1 MLAPLLVFEPG
12 FEVSPPVILNAA
24 KESWRLS
31 APFATLRVTSA
42 LAATVLMA
50 CAVPT
55 QSTQLAG
62 GPAPVELQMTPTVV
76 YVGQRTQVVVSS
88 PGADSIAFE
97 SENGLDRYWSADSVL
112 TVWLTS
118 DFGDP
123 EPVSRYAPTRNGQVL
138 AYLKKPVRIAA
149 CRLGRCREFRHEIAV
164 KLPERNERV
173 VAVTAGW
180 SSVFARRSIRG
191 ANRTVLFED
200 ALNSGVWS
208 LQGEWS
214 AGKWNGRVQGFLG
227 ADDRGAWLDLSRV
240 LKGGDGLSY
249 GLAMHAGVT
258 HSDWLDSDLGPLPA
272 NRTAYRAGIG
282 PSVMVKGIT
291 ASSQFGIYTDGVET
305 LQIASTRL
313 SVNGNLTSIRHPVT
327 ITAEK
332 TFAFGGGAIVARRRD
347 ALERLTAAFRVFD
360 DFALNLGLSSH
371 RSAWP
376 DDDPSGD
383 LRATE
388 TRVILGGQYSITW

>member
-1 MLAPLLVFEPG
+1 MLAPSG
-12 FEVSPPVILNAA
+12 FEALPHLLSSAA
-24 KESWRLS
+24 KEPLHRRGLMAGLAGS
-31 APFATLRVTSA
+31 V
-42 LAATVLMA
+42 LAA
-50 CAVPT
+50 CAIPS
-55 QSTQLAG
+55 QSTQLADA
-62 GPAPVELQMTPTVV
+62 PAPVEVQMTPTMIYTGHRSQIVV
-76 YVGQRTQVVVSS
+76 RS
-88 PGADSIAFE
+88 PGADSIALE

-112 TVWLTS
+112 TVWLTP
-118 DFGDP
+118 DFGETVP
-123 EPVSRYAPTRNGQVL
+123 LTRYAPRRNGQVL

-149 CRLGRCREFRHEIAV
+149 CRRGRCREFHYEIAV

-214 AGKWNGRVQGFLG
+214 AGSWNGRVQGFLG

-240 LKGGDGLSY
+240 LKTGDDLSY

-258 HSDWLDSDLGPLPA
+258 HSDWLGAGPSPVAA
-272 NRTAYRAGIG
+272 NLTVYRAGIG

-291 ASSQFGIYTDGVET
+291 ASSQFGILTDGVET

-327 ITAEK
+327 LTAEK
-332 TFAFGGGAIVARRRD
+332 TFAFGGGGIVARRRD
-347 ALERLTAAFRVFD
+347 ALERLTAAIRVFD
-360 DFALNLGLSSH
+360 DFALNVGLSSH
-371 RSAWP
+371 RIAWP
-376 DDDPSGD
+376 HADPAED
-383 LRATE
+383 LRAVE

>member
-1 MLAPLLVFEPG
+1 MLASSIVFGRQAQAWLTLTSTLAGTALLG
-12 FEVSPPVILNAA
+12 
-24 KESWRLS
+24 
-31 APFATLRVTSA
+31 
-42 LAATVLMA
+42 
-50 CAVPT
+50 CAIPT
-55 QSTQLAG
+55 ASTQLG
-62 GPAPVELQMTPTVV
+62 TSPEPVQFRMTPSVI
-76 YVGQRTQVVVSS
+76 YDGGRTEVTITS

-97 SENGLDRYWSADSVL
+97 SENGLDRYWKADSVL

-118 DFGDP
+118 DFGEA
-123 EPVSRYAPTRNGQVL
+123 EPAIRYAPTRNGQVL
-138 AYLKKPVRIAA
+138 AYLKKPVRIST
-149 CRLGRCREFRHEIAV
+149 CRLGRCREFYHEITV

-191 ANRTVLFED
+191 ADRTVLFED

-227 ADDRGAWLDLSRV
+227 NDDQGAWLDVSRV
-240 LKGGDGLSY
+240 IKSGEAMSY

-258 HSDWLDSDLGPLPA
+258 HSDWLDPDLGPLPA
-272 NRTAYRAGIG
+272 NRTVYRAGIG

-291 ASSQFGIYTDGVET
+291 ASSQFGFYTDGVET

-360 DFALNLGLSSH
+360 DFALNVGLSSH
-371 RSAWP
+371 RIAWP
-376 DDDPSGD
+376 DENPSQD

-388 TRVILGGQYSITW
+388 TRVILGGQYTITW